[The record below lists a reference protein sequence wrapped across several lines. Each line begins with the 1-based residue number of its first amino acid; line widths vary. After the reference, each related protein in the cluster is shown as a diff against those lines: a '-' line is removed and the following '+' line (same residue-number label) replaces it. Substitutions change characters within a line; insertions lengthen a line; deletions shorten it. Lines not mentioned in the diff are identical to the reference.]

1 MINAAISHLAA
12 QLNQFFRTRYQQV
25 EDLVVV
31 SNLVELD
38 GNVVAQ
44 ANNKLVLMLVN
55 IEKDSLPHRSGNHP
69 SSERRGPDNRL
80 QIHSAPLHLN
90 LYLMMAANFGGANY
104 AEALKF
110 ISAAISYFQANPVF
124 DPTNSPDLPRGIE
137 KLILDIENLKIQDL
151 NNLWSLLGG
160 KYLPSVYYKLRMV
173 TLDGTALIGQVP
185 QISDVNTVL
194 APAA

>member
-12 QLNQFFRTRYQQV
+12 QLNQYFRTRYQQV

-69 SSERRGPDNRL
+69 SGERRGPDNRM
-80 QIHSAPLHLN
+80 HVYSAPLHLN

-104 AEALKF
+104 AEALKY
-110 ISAAISYFQANPVF
+110 ISAAISFFQATPVF
-124 DPTNSPDLPRGIE
+124 DAIKSPDLPRGIE

-160 KYLPSVYYKLRMV
+160 KYLPSVFYKVRMV
-173 TLDGTALIGQVP
+173 TLDGTALIDQLTPVSAVDTAVAP
-185 QISDVNTVL
+185 QL
-194 APAA
+194 